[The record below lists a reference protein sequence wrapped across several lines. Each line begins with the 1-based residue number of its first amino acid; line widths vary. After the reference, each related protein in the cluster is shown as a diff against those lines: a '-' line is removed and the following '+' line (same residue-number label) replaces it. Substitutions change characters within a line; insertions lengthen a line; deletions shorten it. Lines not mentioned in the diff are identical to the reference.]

1 MRTRAVLAGVL
12 VVCLLVPTGV
22 VAIEGQPNLSAT
34 LPENRVSPGEETE
47 LRLQIT
53 NVGSLEESG
62 DSPQIEQ
69 RLTTARGVRA
79 ELQTGDGPITVETST
94 ASLGSIA
101 DGGVATMPVRVSVAE
116 DAEPGSYRLRVRL
129 RYEYTEEIA
138 DHDGEHEE
146 VTKTRY
152 AFVRV
157 VVEPEARFRL
167 VESATDT
174 PVGERGNV
182 TLTLRNVGSATA
194 RDARVSVQSRS
205 AEFRVGTNGSVSRFV
220 GAWRPG
226 EEATVDVPATALST
240 AGRRNYTVVGRVS
253 YSDEDGHARRSEPLV
268 TGVVPAPEQRFA
280 VRESSATLFVGE
292 RGTVRGTVVNRGPE
306 TARNAVVHIGSES
319 EGVVALQSS
328 YPVGTLEAGESAAVE
343 FPVRVTDRGEPGPH
357 QFDLTVRYRGREDAT
372 RHSDALFVRST
383 VEPERD
389 RFALEPQNA
398 TFGPDTT
405 NRLVVRVTNTG
416 DATRTDVT
424 VALEPRPPFTS
435 VAPTAYVGELAP
447 DESER
452 VAFELSVDE
461 DAVES
466 THPVTVNVTSES
478 PDGDVDGE
486 SHRVPVAVS
495 FEEQSVD
502 TSALAAV
509 GVLALLIVA
518 GLGYWWYRRR

>member
-1 MRTRAVLAGVL
+1 MRARTALAGVL

-22 VAIEGQPNLSAT
+22 AAIEGEPHLSAT
-34 LPENRVSPGEETE
+34 MPENRVSPGESVE

-53 NVGSLEESG
+53 NVASLEESSG
-62 DSPQIEQ
+62 APGVEQ

-79 ELQTGDGPITVETST
+79 RLDSGNAPVTVETT
-94 ASLGSIA
+94 RASLGSIP
-101 DGGVATMPVRVSVAE
+101 DGGVAEMQVRVTVDE
-116 DAEPGSYRLRVRL
+116 DAEPGTYRLPVRL
-129 RYEYTEEIA
+129 RYDYTREI
-138 DHDGEHEE
+138 DDYTGEHDDVE
-146 VTKTRY
+146 
-152 AFVRV
+152 AFRTARVRL

-253 YSDEDGHARRSEPLV
+253 YSDDDDRPRRSEPLV
-268 TGVVPAPEQRFA
+268 TGVVPAPEQRFV

-306 TARNAVVHIGSES
+306 TARDAVVYIETGSD
-319 EGVVALQSS
+319 GVVALQSS
-328 YPVGTLEAGESAAVE
+328 YPVGTLEAGESAAVA

-357 QFDLTVRYRGREDAT
+357 QFDLSVRYRGREDAT
-372 RHSDALFVRST
+372 QQSDALFVRST

-405 NRLVVRVTNTG
+405 NRLVVRVTNAG
-416 DATRTDVT
+416 DAPRTDVA
-424 VALEPRPPFTS
+424 VSLEPRPPFTS
-435 VAPTAYVGELAP
+435 VAPTAYVGELDP
-447 DESER
+447 GESER

-478 PDGDVDGE
+478 ADGDVDSE

-495 FEEQSVD
+495 LEEQSVD
-502 TSALAAV
+502 TGALAAV

-518 GLGYWWYRRR
+518 SLGYWWYRRR

>member
-1 MRTRAVLAGVL
+1 MRARTVLAGVL

-22 VAIEGQPNLSAT
+22 AAIEGQPNLSAT
-34 LPENRVSPGEETE
+34 LPENRVSPGETVE
-47 LRLQIT
+47 LGLQIT
-53 NVGSLEESG
+53 NVGTLEESG
-62 DSPQIEQ
+62 DTPQIEQ

-79 ELQTGDGPITVETST
+79 ELQAGDGPITVETAT

-101 DGGVATMPVRVSVAE
+101 DGEVAETPVRVSVAE

-129 RYEYTEEIA
+129 RYDYTEEIA
-138 DHDGEHEE
+138 DHDDEHEE

-157 VVEPEARFRL
+157 VVEPEPRFRL
-167 VESATDT
+167 VESTTDT
-174 PVGERGNV
+174 PVGETGNV
-182 TLTLRNVGSATA
+182 TLTLRNVGSETA
-194 RDARVSVQSRS
+194 RDARVAVRSQS
-205 AEFRVGTNGSVSRFV
+205 AEFRVGTNGSVSRYV

-226 EEATVDVPATALST
+226 EAATVDVPATALDG

-253 YSDEDGHARRSEPLV
+253 YSDGDDRPRQSEPLV

-280 VRESSATLFVGE
+280 VRESAATLYVGE
-292 RGTVRGTVVNRGPE
+292 RGTVRATVVNAGPE
-306 TARNAVVHIGSES
+306 TARDAVVHLETGSDS
-319 EGVVALQSS
+319 VVALRPAS
-328 YPVGTLEAGESAAVE
+328 PVGTLDPGESTAVE
-343 FPVRVTDRGEPGPH
+343 FPVRVTDRGEAGAH
-357 QFDLTVRYRGREDAT
+357 QFDLRVRYRGREDAA
-372 RHSDALFVRST
+372 RQSDALFVRST

-416 DATRTDVT
+416 DAPRTDVT
-424 VALEPRPPFTS
+424 ASLDPKPPFTS

-447 DESER
+447 GESER

-478 PDGDVDGE
+478 SDGEAASE

-495 FEEQSVD
+495 LEEESVD
-502 TSALAAV
+502 AAALAAV
-509 GVLALLIVA
+509 GVLALLIVVA
-518 GLGYWWYRRR
+518 LGYWWYRRR